1 MKNHVLALR
10 NDATAQRLSAMLKM
24 IVADPHLHARMLN
37 TLARLEYVG
46 VRKMLKSRR
55 ADQLDLDGIQ
65 HIVDESIHV
74 LRLKKAAVAVAQ
86 APNATVR
93 TFDHRDTLAGDEAE
107 RYFQDVDHAAERVLA
122 ALPETERAEGNYLLT
137 SAVIE
142 IRAQAFY
149 PLYEAELRGAGSS
162 VSVAPIM
169 RDEDRH
175 LQEMQAALAA
185 KLPACDE
192 RLAAVLD
199 AEGPLFAQFVDA
211 LGAAMTSCAVA
222 CS

>member
-1 MKNHVLALR
+1 MKNYVSALQ
-10 NDATAQRLSAMLKM
+10 NDATAQRLSALLKT
-24 IVADPHLHARMLN
+24 IVAAPQLHARMLN

-55 ADQLDLDGIQ
+55 ADQLDLEGVQ

-74 LRLKKAAVAVAQ
+74 LRLKKAALAVAQ
-86 APNATVR
+86 ADAGSVR
-93 TFDHRDTLAGDEAE
+93 TFDNGNTLAGDEAE
-107 RYFQDVDHAAERVLA
+107 GYFQDVDRVAERVLSS
-122 ALPETERAEGNYLLT
+122 LPEEPRAESNYLLT

-149 PLYEAELRGAGSS
+149 PLYEAELRASGST

-175 LQEMQAALAA
+175 LEEMLSALAA
-185 KLPACDE
+185 KLPDGDE

-199 AEGPLFAQFVDA
+199 AEGALFARFVQA
-211 LGAAMTSCAVA
+211 LEDAVA
-222 CS
+222 RNN